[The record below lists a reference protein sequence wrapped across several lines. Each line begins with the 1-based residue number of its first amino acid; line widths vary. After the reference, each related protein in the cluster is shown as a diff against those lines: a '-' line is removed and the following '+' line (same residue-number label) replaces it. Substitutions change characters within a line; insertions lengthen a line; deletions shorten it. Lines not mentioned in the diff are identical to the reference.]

1 MYIVTIFIKEKK
13 NTCTCTPVF
22 RLFIQFLVQFM
33 TAVERIKTSESLEIF
48 GISRKLHV
56 CNKVFEQFNHLLI
69 LVIIFGILAFC
80 TFELHSLFWLS
91 VR

>member
-1 MYIVTIFIKEKK
+1 
-13 NTCTCTPVF
+13 
-22 RLFIQFLVQFM
+22 M
-33 TAVERIKTSESLEIF
+33 TAVERIKTSESFEIF

-80 TFELHSLFWLS
+80 TFELQPIFGYP
-91 VR
+91 